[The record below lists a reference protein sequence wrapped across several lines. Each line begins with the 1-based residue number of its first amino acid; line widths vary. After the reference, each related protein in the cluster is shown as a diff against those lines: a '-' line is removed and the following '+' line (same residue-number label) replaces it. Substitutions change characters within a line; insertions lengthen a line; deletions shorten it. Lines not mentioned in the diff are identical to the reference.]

1 MRLMIGIACI
11 CSLSIATLTGC
22 GEGAGAGGGG
32 GSAGT
37 GGAGGSAGDGGTGG
51 VGSAGGSGGTGS
63 VGGAGGSGGAG
74 GIGGTGGT
82 GGVGGTGGS
91 PQCESADD
99 CVDTE
104 CKVDGTCD
112 STGGLCQYTEVADG
126 TPCATGECLD
136 GTCAAVGAFPC
147 TEQGIRD
154 AIAAGG
160 GPHFFACDGPTTI
173 VTQAEI
179 TFDNDVILDGEGEL
193 TVDARDVDRALS
205 VGTASTVELRGIEV
219 TRSVD
224 DGIYARYDIYNL
236 GVLTFKRS
244 ALSSD
249 GVWSDGSLTL
259 TDSTMKAGIGW
270 GFISNFGPLVVTSST
285 FLGAHIANYGTVTV
299 ANSTFF
305 GDAARKYDSGIYNRE
320 IGTVNIMNST
330 VSGNEMMGIEN
341 YGMMSVANSTISGN
355 GTLFWYGSG
364 GIYNQGTL
372 TVTNSTVSGNAA
384 YSGGG
389 IHNSGHATLTMTN
402 STVSGNMAIEGGG
415 IFNQG
420 RTISGT
426 LTMTNS
432 TVSGNTATR
441 VGGGILNE
449 GTTTL
454 SNCTVADN
462 TAPGGGGG
470 IQNIYDGL
478 MTVTNSLIDGDC
490 HQDSAS
496 FPITSMGHNIES
508 PGDTCGFDRPSD
520 QVDIGAETLKLG
532 PLAANGGL
540 TATHSLEEGS
550 VAIDHIPEPMCL
562 DAAGAALTEDQ
573 RDEARPEV
581 GGSTCD
587 VGSFEVQA
595 AP

>member
-1 MRLMIGIACI
+1 MIGMACI
-11 CSLSIATLTGC
+11 CMLSIATLTGC
-22 GEGAGAGGGG
+22 GEGAGAGGAG
-32 GSAGT
+32 GSVGP

-51 VGSAGGSGGTGS
+51 VGGAGGSGGTG
-63 VGGAGGSGGAG
+63 GAGGS
-74 GIGGTGGT
+74 
-82 GGVGGTGGS
+82 GGVGGTGGAS
-91 PQCESADD
+91 GDGGAGGAPECESPDD
-99 CVDTE
+99 CVETE
-104 CKVDGTCD
+104 CKVDGVCD
-112 STGGLCQYTEVADG
+112 ASEGVCRFTEVEDG
-126 TPCATGECLD
+126 TLCTAGQCLD
-136 GTCAAVGAFPC
+136 GACAREGAFPC

-160 GPHFFACDGPTTI
+160 GPHFFACDGPTSI

-205 VGTASTVELRGIEV
+205 VGNESTVELRGIEV

-224 DGIYARYDIYNL
+224 DATYPRYDIYNL

-249 GVWSDGSLTL
+249 GVWTDGSLTL

-270 GFISNFGPLVVTSST
+270 GFISNFGLLVVTSST
-285 FLGAHIANYGTVTV
+285 FLGTHIASYGTVTV

-320 IGTVNIMNST
+320 IGTVNITNST

-341 YGMMSVANSTISGN
+341 YGLMTVANTTISGN
-355 GTLFWYGSG
+355 GTPFWDASG
-364 GIYNQGTL
+364 GILNQGTL
-372 TVTNSTVSGNAA
+372 TVTNSTVSGNLA

-389 IHNSGHATLTMTN
+389 IRNSSGATLTMTN
-402 STVSGNMAIEGGG
+402 STVSGNMAVKGGG
-415 IFNQG
+415 IFNG
-420 RTISGT
+420 TSATSGGSSGT

-441 VGGGILNE
+441 VGGGILNT

-454 SNCTVADN
+454 SNSTVAEN

-478 MTVTNSLIDGDC
+478 MTVTNSLVDGDC
-490 HQDSAS
+490 EQDSAN
-496 FPITSMGHNIES
+496 FPVTSMGHNIES
-508 PGDTCGFDRPSD
+508 PGDTCSFDQPSD
-520 QVDIGAETLKLG
+520 RVDVGRQALMLG
-532 PLAANGGL
+532 PLTSNGGS
-540 TATHSLEEGS
+540 TATHALGAGS
-550 VAIDHIPEPMCL
+550 VAIDRIPEAMCL
-562 DAAGAALTEDQ
+562 DADGVSLLEDQ
-573 RDEARPEV
+573 RGEARP
-581 GGSTCD
+581 GGGPMCD
-587 VGSFEVQA
+587 VGSFEVQP